1 MEKCLHDCVRCGDE
15 ETALFKADICK
26 VGDHYFRFIENT
38 GITSY
43 FLKHYDMLNDKA
55 DGHTYYKATKRTK
68 DRFINSLNLV
78 NELMKQKDKLLED
91 APYDLIREFRSEKI
105 VTEKVYDFN
114 VKMLPTNQEP
124 SIGRGMVRER
134 RGTQTTPNKHLL

>member
-1 MEKCLHDCVRCGDE
+1 MKLKHDIRSEHMSIPSISNICERNKLFVKIRMDKYLQEHVKCGNE

-43 FLKHYDMLNDKA
+43 FIKNYELLKDKA

-68 DRFINSLNLV
+68 DRFINSSNLV
-78 NELMKQKDKLLED
+78 NELMKKGQT
-91 APYDLIREFRSEKI
+91 ARGCDL
-105 VTEKVYDFN
+105 
-114 VKMLPTNQEP
+114 
-124 SIGRGMVRER
+124 
-134 RGTQTTPNKHLL
+134 